1 MFESEYARSIYG
13 GFDAVVGTYRKNQI
27 QRELDAMGT
36 FYTEKQIEE
45 AIAALENNSPGIWE
59 RMKKMAALPPEPLTE
74 EEELEQGAIVRVL
87 TIVLP
92 QVSFVA
98 QAQDKNEARARLSI
112 DLGNAVRAAI
122 GPAKK
127 NS

>member
-1 MFESEYARSIYG
+1 
-13 GFDAVVGTYRKNQI
+13 
-27 QRELDAMGT
+27 MGT